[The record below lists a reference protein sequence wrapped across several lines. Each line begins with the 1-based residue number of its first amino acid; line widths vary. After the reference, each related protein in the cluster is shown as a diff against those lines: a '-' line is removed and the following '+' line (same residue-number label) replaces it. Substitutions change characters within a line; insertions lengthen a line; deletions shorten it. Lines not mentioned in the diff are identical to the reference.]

1 MISLFHYFPNVDGW
15 TLQSYVPGVTGLI
28 GQYTYS
34 FGTSEPVRFM
44 ATTHYI
50 AGKAINRYSSTGYS
64 ASITFGCYKR
74 SLILFYFTRKQH
86 GNLSQNQKW
95 HKPDCTVINQ
105 IRIIR
110 MALQSLLKSLE
121 FRWS

>member
-1 MISLFHYFPNVDGW
+1 MVRTGGQTENNPYLTQPVISDGW

-64 ASITFGCYKR
+64 ASITFVPAPA
-74 SLILFYFTRKQH
+74 S
-86 GNLSQNQKW
+86 
-95 HKPDCTVINQ
+95 
-105 IRIIR
+105 
-110 MALQSLLKSLE
+110 
-121 FRWS
+121 